1 MRSLRRILSS
11 KLSRP
16 ALWFALTTTLSCSST
31 KACASMPSTRASTT
45 CIAGRPFRDFSLRRE
60 PVSFRRDRPDDSRT
74 LAARESTSSTFSLA
88 LPGSLKPA
96 RGGGGSFASVCSIT
110 RFEHASG
117 SPRASTRSVR
127 FSDSSPEILEL
138 FSWSPEQITST
149 AVLYS
154 PAAVLSSAS
163 AISLGDNPSVAARN
177 RAASYGCLRRLPGG
191 AVCSWRAHPRHPGD
205 RNSSVRNWLFHGHER
220 RDRV

>member
-1 MRSLRRILSS
+1 MRSRRRILSS

-31 KACASMPSTRASTT
+31 KACASMPPTRASTT

-60 PVSFRRDRPDDSRT
+60 PVSLRRDRPDDSRT

-110 RFEHASG
+110 RFKHASG
-117 SPRASTRSVR
+117 SPRVSTRFVR
-127 FSDSSPEILEL
+127 FSDSPPDILEL
-138 FSWSPEQITST
+138 FSWSPEQIAST
-149 AVLYS
+149 AVPYS

-177 RAASYGCLRRLPGG
+177 RSSLLRT
-191 AVCSWRAHPRHPGD
+191 
-205 RNSSVRNWLFHGHER
+205 SSPSSGR
-220 RDRV
+220 RGLLMTCPPPPSRGSQQFCPKLVVSRP